1 MSENISY
8 VGQTVGDA
16 FLDVQF
22 YKRMHN
28 GQEEDFIRINVP
40 GDKTVS
46 IDTIADEQHKL
57 RFARHWAQYENLQK
71 IDGHPIAE
79 WEEIPDTLRQDLIYQ
94 GFKFVEQLAQAPDSS
109 LMRISGGATYRLKAQ
124 AFLNRGKRNADEM
137 IDTLVAQN
145 QELTEKLEILMAELN
160 KPKRG
165 KAAEE

>member
-1 MSENISY
+1 MSEEISY
-8 VGQTVGDA
+8 VGQTTGDA

-22 YKRMHN
+22 YKRIHN

-46 IDTIADEQHKL
+46 IDTIAEEHHKL
-57 RFARHWAQYENLQK
+57 RFSRHWQQYENLQK

-79 WEEIPDTLRQDLIYQ
+79 WEEIPETLRTDLVYQ

-109 LMRISGGATYRLKAQ
+109 LMRIAGGTTYRLKAQ

-137 IDTLVAQN
+137 IDTLVSQN
-145 QELTEKLEILMAELN
+145 QELTEKLELLMAELN

-165 KAAEE
+165 KAVEE